1 MKRKLLS
8 LFLLWILFSGAYG
21 EKKWDASLIPDSL
34 KYRANAVVRLYET
47 NYVRKDISN
56 YSKSVRLVVT
66 VLNKNGDDASE
77 LIIPYDKNS
86 EVTDLDVFLYNASGA
101 EIKKFKK
108 KDIRDYAYNNSFT
121 LFSDNRVK
129 YCNPVSNQYPYTV
142 ECTYTV
148 KHQGVVGFAPWF
160 PNLSFSVAVEQA
172 DLTFSTHTDLSIKY
186 KMLNHDFKLDS
197 LLDGDICTYHW
208 KVLDLKAVQY
218 EVQSPGPYDLLPCLL
233 LSPDNIS
240 YEGTTGDFTSWE
252 SYGQWVY
259 NLVDGRDDLPVETQ
273 TKLKQLTD
281 TVPDEKGKIKAVYQ
295 YMQGKTRYV
304 NVALGIGGFQ
314 PIEAS
319 DVDEKGYG
327 DCKALSNYTKALLKS
342 IGIQAFYT
350 EIGNGSTQK
359 IRYPQFPSANQT
371 NHVILCVPT
380 KKDTVWLEC
389 TSQNMPFDYIGT
401 SNSNRYAL
409 LVTPTGGKLVKT
421 PVYGTDN
428 NLRQINTVVNLD
440 ENGDATLQM
449 NARFTDYFYEDIFYL
464 LIKSAKEQKDYLLK
478 NIKANSLVI
487 NNFKIEE
494 CSKDDAEALL
504 DLDGHVSRYAIR
516 TGQRMFVCPN
526 FMFSNDYLK
535 YIPKNRKQA
544 LFQSVGYHYRDSVK
558 IEIPEGY
565 EIDFLPKG
573 LELDSEYGSYAI
585 QYEKSSERAVQIKR
599 MVQIN
604 AGCYEKSKLDTVNAF
619 LKKIASADNTKIV
632 LKKQES

>member
-8 LFLLWILFSGAYG
+8 FFLLLTILSSAYG
-21 EKKWDASLIPDSL
+21 EKEWDASLIPDSL
-34 KYRANAVVRLYET
+34 KCRANAVVRLYET
-47 NYVRKDISN
+47 NYDRKDISN
-56 YSKSVRLVVT
+56 YSKSVHLVVT
-66 VLNKNGDDASE
+66 VLNKKGDDASE

-101 EIKKFKK
+101 EIKEFKK
-108 KDIRDYAYNNSFT
+108 KDIRDYAYNNSYT

-129 YCNPVSNQYPYTV
+129 YCKPGSNQYPYTV

-172 DLTFSTHTDLSIKY
+172 GLTFSTPEDLSIKY
-186 KMLNHDFKLDS
+186 KMLNHDFELDS
-197 LLDGDICTYHW
+197 SRDGDICQYHW
-208 KVLDLKAVQY
+208 NVQNLKAVQE
-218 EVQSPGPYDLLPCLL
+218 EVQSPGLYDLIPCVL
-233 LSPDNIS
+233 LSPCNIS

-259 NLVDGRDDLPVETQ
+259 NLVEGRDELPVETQ

-281 TVPDEKGKIKAVYQ
+281 TIPDEKGKIKAVYQ

-304 NVALGIGGFQ
+304 NIALGIGGFQ

-342 IGIQAFYT
+342 IGIQSFYT

-371 NHVILCVPT
+371 NHAILCVPT

-389 TSQNMPFDYIGT
+389 TSQNMPFGYIGN
-401 SNSNRYAL
+401 SNSDRYAL
-409 LVTPTGGKLVKT
+409 LVTPDGGKLAKT
-421 PVYGTDN
+421 PVYGIDN

-440 ENGDATLQM
+440 VNGDATLQM
-449 NARFTDYFYEDIFYL
+449 NARFTDYFYEDIFYM

-487 NNFKIEE
+487 DNFKIEE
-494 CSKDDAEALL
+494 CSKDDAEAFL
-504 DLDGHVSRYAIR
+504 DLDGHVSRYAIK
-516 TGQRMFVCPN
+516 TGQRMFVSPN

-535 YIPKNRKQA
+535 YIPKNRNQA
-544 LFQSVGYHYRDSVK
+544 LFQSVGYQYKDSVA
-558 IEIPEGY
+558 IAIPTGY
-565 EIDFLPKG
+565 EIDFLPKNF
-573 LELDSEYGSYAI
+573 ELDSEYGR
-585 QYEKSSERAVQIKR
+585 YEIRYEESSDHTIHIGR

-604 AGCYEKSKLDTVNAF
+604 AGCYEKPSLDNVNSF
-619 LKKIASADNTKIV
+619 LKEITSADKTKIV
-632 LKKQES
+632 LKKQEG